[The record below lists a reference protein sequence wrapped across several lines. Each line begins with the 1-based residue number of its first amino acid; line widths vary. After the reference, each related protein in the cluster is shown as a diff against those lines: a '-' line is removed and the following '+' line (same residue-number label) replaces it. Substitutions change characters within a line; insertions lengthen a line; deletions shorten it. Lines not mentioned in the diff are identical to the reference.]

1 MNNILRCSLAI
12 ILGAFMLPT
21 HAAVGDVSY
30 DPDPAIRDLDIDAQF
45 DTLAI
50 LSHAVLSGGTLTRAQ
65 QNFESGFSSGQVL
78 NSWVTLGGTR
88 MRFGFGESLDQ
99 IQWQSVV
106 GQIDPG
112 SSTYGLNHPM
122 GTYGNAPGVNND
134 PRNYVADHYFL
145 SSGKTTGSTYFVVE
159 TEQPV
164 SFIGFTMSDYASG
177 VGGTFKIR
185 LLSGNSLVD
194 ALDIPNVR
202 NTEGTV
208 DAGVADGSFRGV
220 IGSSPLLDQSNH
232 RSPFNFVA
240 LRLDTPDATVG
251 FDNFI
256 VGIAPVPEPDAWA
269 MLITGLSLLGLAG
282 RRRKSL
288 PYCP

>member
-1 MNNILRCSLAI
+1 MNIILRSSLAI

-78 NSWVTLGGTR
+78 NSWVALGGTR

-112 SSTYGLNHPM
+112 SSTYGLDHPM
-122 GTYGNAPGVNND
+122 GTYGNAPGVSDD

-145 SSGKTTGSTYFVVE
+145 SSGKATESSYFVVQ
-159 TEQPV
+159 TEQPI
-164 SFIGFTMSDYASG
+164 SFIGFTMNDYASG
-177 VGGTFKIR
+177 VGGTYKLR
-185 LLSGNSLVD
+185 LLSGNSLLD
-194 ALDIPNVR
+194 ALEIPNVSR
-202 NTEGTV
+202 SDGMVE
-208 DAGVADGSFRGV
+208 AGVADGSFQGL
-220 IGSSPLLDQSNH
+220 IGSSKLLDRFGH
-232 RSPFNFVA
+232 RSPFNFVT

-251 FDNFI
+251 FDNFV
-256 VGIAPVPEPDAWA
+256 VGIAPVPEPEAWA
-269 MLITGLSLLGLAG
+269 MLLAGLGLLGLAG
-282 RRRKSL
+282 HRRKSL
-288 PYCP
+288 P